1 MNFKVMQ
8 IVMQRKFPFCARRE
22 RSSAR
27 RARGAGSLGRGG
39 GGVEPGA
46 SSGAGPEEGSCR
58 GLQDAFGAVRL
69 AGCRKR
75 ARSEPGSFNARPTL
89 PRNGSPRRTS
99 EPARERCYLGPS
111 HVCSQILGS
120 PLMYLRHMCEEN
132 TQSQGK
138 SQKCFRGE
146 RYLVP
151 TMLHNQAENIIVY
164 GALGNTLRSVL
175 L

>member
-1 MNFKVMQ
+1 MARLGDSERNSQIPVGGGKKPSPRGVVKVNFKVMQ

-99 EPARERCYLGPS
+99 EPARERCY
-111 HVCSQILGS
+111 
-120 PLMYLRHMCEEN
+120 
-132 TQSQGK
+132 
-138 SQKCFRGE
+138 
-146 RYLVP
+146 
-151 TMLHNQAENIIVY
+151 QAER
-164 GALGNTLRSVL
+164 GKPRGRASL
-175 L
+175 